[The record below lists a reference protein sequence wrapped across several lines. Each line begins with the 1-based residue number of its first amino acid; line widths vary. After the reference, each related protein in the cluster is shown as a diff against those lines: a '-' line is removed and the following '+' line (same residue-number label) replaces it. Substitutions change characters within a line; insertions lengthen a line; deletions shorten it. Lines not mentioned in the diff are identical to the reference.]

1 VYVLRTV
8 NRVVNGP
15 LTKDYDF
22 GDADTIEKTAI
33 ILLLLC
39 IFGMGIFPGWIVE
52 LVDGSLQPILT
63 SLEQGVTLD
72 GWVMDN
78 SCSHL
83 WVIKPL
89 VSIMPPNGMALIP
102 MMHLCSQLL
111 ISTMQPSLDQVQL
124 PLAEVWLY

>member
-1 VYVLRTV
+1 VAFVLAGFAVVGMPGTSSFVAELTIFIGSFTTEGSQLVLFCAVLCVLTIVTTAVYVLRTV

-63 SLEQGVTLD
+63 SLEQGVR
-72 GWVMDN
+72 
-78 SCSHL
+78 
-83 WVIKPL
+83 
-89 VSIMPPNGMALIP
+89 
-102 MMHLCSQLL
+102 
-111 ISTMQPSLDQVQL
+111 
-124 PLAEVWLY
+124 